1 MASFGASPFLR
12 GRQPGFLLL
21 SGLLIGRSGLGLVEP
36 LDLGPGLGTVVGLL
50 VSLVLFDG
58 GLNLRLPGDTIKTT
72 VQRITVL
79 RLLISLGAGLLA
91 AHWLA
96 GLNWS
101 VAAVYSAIVLATGPT
116 VVTPLVRQMRLA
128 PPLGDVLEAEGLVL
142 EPIGAVLALLL
153 LELVLGNLHGWREVA
168 LGLLSR
174 LGGGVLIGVSVGWLL
189 SEVLSRLQPDQASG
203 LPLQLSLG
211 MLFLMYGVSEWLL
224 PESALPASV
233 AAGLVVGRRPAAYT
247 ADLDVLIQELAQLA
261 ITMLF
266 PLLAAD
272 VSWAELSPLG
282 WLAPRGIVTASVASL
297 FSIRLEQAGILG
309 AGRLQGLVFL
319 TILMTVG
326 LQGLTAQPLAKFYDT
341 DAWALPE
348 RPTTG
353 YLPENFAA
361 VGRSLYLVWVTGG
374 LQPGLWRFTE
384 PWGEEEY
391 TSVDCA
397 FGLIAAARD
406 VTFHKKAASEALP
419 GMKIHIDVR
428 WGKLTGAAL
437 YKALRDYYASA

>member
-1 MASFGASPFLR
+1 MTPERLGLLWGITVFSGAAARLLAAFSGL
-12 GRQPGFLLL
+12 PGVVLLLL

-36 LDLGPGLGTVVGLL
+36 LDLGPGLGTIVGLL

-58 GLNLRLPGDTIKTT
+58 GMNLRLPGDTIKAT
-72 VQRITVL
+72 VQRIAVL
-79 RLLISLGAGLLA
+79 RLVISLGGGLLA

-96 GLNWS
+96 GLSWS
-101 VAAVYSAIVLATGPT
+101 VAAVFSAIVLATGPT
-116 VVTPLVRQMRLA
+116 VVTPLVRQIRLA
-128 PPLGDVLEAEGLVL
+128 APLGDVLEAEGLLL

-153 LELVLGNLHGWREVA
+153 LELVLGNLHGWRELA
-168 LGLLSR
+168 IGLLSR
-174 LGGGVLIGVSVGWLL
+174 LGGGVLIGAGVGWLL
-189 SEVLSRLQPDQASG
+189 SEVLRRLKPEQSSG

-233 AAGLVVGRRPAAYT
+233 AAGIVVGRRPGFYT
-247 ADLDVLIQELAQLA
+247 AEFERLIQELAQLS

-272 VSWAELSPLG
+272 VSWAELSPLGWGGILCVLTLMFVVRPIGVGVATIGLPLALQQRLFLG

-326 LQGLTAQPLAKFYDT
+326 LQGLTAQPLARI
-341 DAWALPE
+341 L
-348 RPTTG
+348 
-353 YLPENFAA
+353 
-361 VGRSLYLVWVTGG
+361 
-374 LQPGLWRFTE
+374 
-384 PWGEEEY
+384 
-391 TSVDCA
+391 
-397 FGLIAAARD
+397 GLIQTD
-406 VTFHKKAASEALP
+406 SEPDEKESAE
-419 GMKIHIDVR
+419 
-428 WGKLTGAAL
+428 AAL
-437 YKALRDYYASA
+437 KAG

>member
-1 MASFGASPFLR
+1 
-12 GRQPGFLLL
+12 
-21 SGLLIGRSGLGLVEP
+21 VEP

-58 GLNLRLPGDTIKTT
+58 GLNLRLPGDTIRAT
-72 VQRITVL
+72 VQRIAIL
-79 RLLISLGAGLLA
+79 RLLISLGAGLAA

-96 GLNWS
+96 GLSWS
-101 VAAVYSAIVLATGPT
+101 VAAVFSAIVLATGPT
-116 VVTPLVRQMRLA
+116 VVTPLVRQIRLA

-142 EPIGAVLALLL
+142 EPVGAVLALRL
-153 LELVLGNLHGWREVA
+153 LELVLGNLHGWRELV
-168 LGLLSR
+168 LGLLER
-174 LGGGVLIGVSVGWLL
+174 LGGGVLIGAGVGWLL
-189 SEVLSRLQPDQASG
+189 SEMLRRLKPDQASG

-233 AAGLVVGRRPAAYT
+233 AAGLVVGRRPTPYT

-282 WLAPRGIVTASVASL
+282 WGGISCVLVLMLVVRPVAVGVATVGLPLDGRQKLFLSWLAPRGIVTASVASL
-297 FSIRLEQAGILG
+297 FAIRLEQAGILG

-326 LQGLTAQPLAKFYDT
+326 LQGLTAQPLAR
-341 DAWALPE
+341 AL
-348 RPTTG
+348 
-353 YLPENFAA
+353 
-361 VGRSLYLVWVTGG
+361 G
-374 LQPGLWRFTE
+374 LIECKDEGKDQEPSGETAPQPG
-384 PWGEEEY
+384 
-391 TSVDCA
+391 A
-397 FGLIAAARD
+397 I
-406 VTFHKKAASEALP
+406 
-419 GMKIHIDVR
+419 
-428 WGKLTGAAL
+428 LTDSGQ
-437 YKALRDYYASA
+437 